1 MCLRFIQTAIPV
13 YREGNWR
20 LILHLERLLSP
31 VPLLL
36 MRYVSSQFP
45 VFLLVDSSFLHQFFS
60 WEIFTLSNPMEKQ
73 HNYQLNTTLLR
84 RRGSFAGSIWPSL
97 IFFNCDWKIFFNWFI
112 QLWFIQPEGVTFRN
126 YLGEPA
132 MSSSREGSMAS
143 WFQWLA
149 LGSRAAMTSCLTSL
163 LLVPSVCTSGKLI
176 L

>member
-1 MCLRFIQTAIPV
+1 MPQIHSDCNSSLQRRQVKTNPTSGEVALPGAVALDEICQPSVSCFSSC
-13 YREGNWR
+13 G
-20 LILHLERLLSP
+20 
-31 VPLLL
+31 LLL
-36 MRYVSSQFP
+36 
-45 VFLLVDSSFLHQFFS
+45 LHQFFS

-84 RRGSFAGSIWPSL
+84 RRGSFAGSVWPSL
-97 IFFNCDWKIFFNWFI
+97 IFFNWFI